1 MRKRNLLAL
10 LLTLALLSGTGPA
23 ALAASR
29 MELVWEESRQAGK
42 IYLDLR
48 PAEGSVY
55 GIQLELTLDGSYP
68 DCTFTPDSQR
78 AYSPGCT
85 VDVRQRQ
92 TNVVIYLT
100 DTEPLNSREGL
111 ALGTLD
117 LGVRET
123 VRNVP
128 DSARVTVLDKS
139 LTGSTDRVSVTVS
152 GRTEQDATRPGNT
165 DRPGS
170 ADTDRPGSA
179 DTDRPGGT
187 NGSTDQPGG
196 STAPLLPGQN
206 DPSGTLLLFS
216 DVREQDWFREAVQY
230 VYHKGMMNGTSDTT
244 FAPYATTT
252 RGMIVTILHR
262 LEDSPA
268 AAAAAFTDVPAG
280 EYYAGPVAWASANG
294 IVTGVS
300 STAFQPN
307 APITREQLAAILC
320 RYAQYKGVDVSRKND
335 LLLFGDRA
343 SVSAYAVDAVSWAVD
358 AGLMTGIDGR
368 LEPSGYA
375 NRAQVATVL
384 MRLCE
389 NVIR

>member
-1 MRKRNLLAL
+1 MRKRNVWALLLAL
-10 LLTLALLSGTGPA
+10 VLLLGAGPA
-23 ALAASR
+23 ALAASP
-29 MELVWEESRQAGK
+29 MELVWEDGRQAGK

-48 PAEGSVY
+48 SVDRSVY

-92 TNVVIYLT
+92 TDIVIYLT
-100 DTEPLNSREGL
+100 DTESLNNREDL

-123 VRNVP
+123 VRTVP
-128 DSARVTVLDKS
+128 GSARVMVLDKD
-139 LTGSTDRVSVTVS
+139 LTGSMVRISVTAA
-152 GRTEQDATRPGNT
+152 GRTEPE
-165 DRPGS
+165 RPGS
-170 ADTDRPGSA
+170 SRPNDQTTSTRPDTPADTP
-179 DTDRPGGT
+179 
-187 NGSTDQPGG
+187 STDTPD
-196 STAPLLPGQN
+196 TRPPAPILPDQSQ
-206 DPSGTLLLFS
+206 PSGTLLLFS

-268 AAAAAFTDVPAG
+268 AAAAAFTDVSAG
-280 EYYAGPVAWASANG
+280 AYYAGPVAWASANR
-294 IVTGVS
+294 IVTGYS
-300 STAFQPN
+300 DTIFKPDD
-307 APITREQLAAILC
+307 PITREQLAAILY
-320 RYAQYKGVDVSRKND
+320 RYAQYKNVDVSRKND
-335 LLLFGDRA
+335 LTQFSDRA
-343 SVSAYAVDAVSWAVD
+343 AVSAYAVDAVSWAVE
-358 AGLMTGIDGR
+358 AGLITGIDGR
-368 LEPSGYA
+368 LEPAGNA
-375 NRAQVATVL
+375 NRAQVATIL

-389 NVIR
+389 NVIG

>member
-1 MRKRNLLAL
+1 MRKQNLLAL
-10 LLTLALLSGTGPA
+10 LLALALLAGAGPA
-23 ALAASR
+23 ARAAST
-29 MELVWEESRQAGK
+29 MELVWEESRQAGQ

-48 PAEGSVY
+48 AVDGSVY

-92 TNVVIYLT
+92 TDIAIYLT
-100 DTEPLNSREGL
+100 DTEALNSRADF

-128 DSARVTVLDKS
+128 ASARITVLDKGLAS
-139 LTGSTDRVSVTVS
+139 STERISVAVSR
-152 GRTEQDATRPGNT
+152 RTEPE
-165 DRPGS
+165 RPGS
-170 ADTDRPGSA
+170 RPNDQDTGSRPGADTP
-179 DTDRPGGT
+179 
-187 NGSTDQPGG
+187 STDN
-196 STAPLLPGQN
+196 TR
-206 DPSGTLLLFS
+206 PSGPAPILPDQSQPSDSLLLFS

-230 VYHKGMMNGTSDTT
+230 VYHKGMMNGTSGST

-268 AAAAAFTDVPAG
+268 AAPAAFTDVPASA
-280 EYYAGPVAWASANG
+280 YYAGPVAWASANG
-294 IVTGVS
+294 IVTGYSDAV
-300 STAFQPN
+300 FQPDG
-307 APITREQLAAILC
+307 PITREQLAAILY

-335 LLLFGDRA
+335 LLQFSDRA
-343 SVSAYAVDAVSWAVD
+343 AVSTYAVDALSWAVD
-358 AGLMTGIDGR
+358 AGLITGIDGR
-368 LEPSGYA
+368 LEPAGYA
-375 NRAQVATVL
+375 NRAQVATIL

-389 NVIR
+389 NVMK